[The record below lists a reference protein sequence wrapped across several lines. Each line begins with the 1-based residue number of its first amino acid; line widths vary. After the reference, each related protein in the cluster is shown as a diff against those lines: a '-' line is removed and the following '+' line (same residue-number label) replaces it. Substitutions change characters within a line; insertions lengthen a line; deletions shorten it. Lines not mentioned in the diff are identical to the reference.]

1 MADVLRFE
9 ELEVGAVALQHQ
21 GPAEPGGQHR
31 PALGVALEDA
41 QVDHRRLLE
50 PLGQL
55 QADVA
60 AADDRHLHAAA
71 GAARV
76 DQRLDRLHR
85 VGRAHHDHLV
95 AGLQLGGAAWHEHAA
110 AALDG
115 DDQRSARQVQ
125 AAERG
130 RGQRRAGFE
139 LVFEQPHHAA
149 GDHLGVDGAGRGDD
163 ALDVGGELR
172 LGPDDAVDAEGAEA
186 AVTRGADEVG
196 ARHQADR
203 VGLAQPAGQGAGH
216 DVDLVETGGGDEDV
230 GAGDVGAGEHLGAGA
245 AAGDELDVDRLEDVG
260 DVGLVIDD
268 DHFVLG
274 GQGPGE
280 RRADLSAAD
289 DHDPHERARV
299 ARRGQA
305 IRGGETGTA
314 QRTLVS

>member
-1 MADVLRFE
+1 MRL
-9 ELEVGAVALQHQ
+9 
-21 GPAEPGGQHR
+21 EPGGQHR
-31 PALGVALEDA
+31 AALGVALEDA

-60 AADDRHLHAAA
+60 AADDRDLHAAA
-71 GAARV
+71 GATGVQPRF
-76 DQRLDRLHR
+76 DDLHR
-85 VGRAHHDHLV
+85 LGRAHHDHLV
-95 AGLQLGGAAWHEHAA
+95 AGLQLGCPARHEHAA

-125 AAERG
+125 PAER
-130 RGQRRAGFE
+130 RSNERRAGLE
-139 LVFEQPHHAA
+139 LVFEEPHHPA
-149 GDHLGVDGAGRGDD
+149 GDHLGIDGAGGGDD
-163 ALDVGGELR
+163 PLDVGGELR
-172 LGPDDAVDAEGAEA
+172 FRPDDAVDTEGAEA
-186 AVTRGADEVG
+186 TVTRRADEVG
-196 ARHQADR
+196 ARHQADG

-216 DVDLVETGGGDEDV
+216 DVDLVETRGGDEDV

-280 RRADLSAAD
+280 RRADLSPAD

-305 IRGGETGTA
+305 TGGGETGTA